1 MTPRK
6 RGVGRRKAHD
16 QPSDTRSAKKARR
29 YRAQLSEEQA
39 KKKRNVDADRKAV
52 LRQQKIFEKLQTT
65 EAYQNANPSKK
76 EEMSKGHRR
85 QLDRIEQ
92 KYRDEGRHPDQQG
105 DGITGA
111 DNFELN
117 TSSTI
122 DRDSDMESEDE
133 WEDMISKV
141 EKIEEHFAYARA
153 ATSLRHVRR
162 HLTSHLE
169 SLFFKCLAIR
179 RTVGSC
185 DKHTI
190 CLLGMK
196 KLAKYFFAYRYTQS
210 LSLEGSNIFT
220 IQEMA
225 TWFICASSLHSLQN
239 KPRGV
244 LGTDKKMNYNGL
256 KDLKIRGLKILHP
269 KSTSRNT
276 TLFHRKWS
284 LKHGIR
290 LRPDGR
296 RRSRWQPVEWAPSF
310 MRYA

>member
-1 MTPRK
+1 
-6 RGVGRRKAHD
+6 
-16 QPSDTRSAKKARR
+16 
-29 YRAQLSEEQA
+29 
-39 KKKRNVDADRKAV
+39 
-52 LRQQKIFEKLQTT
+52 
-65 EAYQNANPSKK
+65 
-76 EEMSKGHRR
+76 MSKDHHR
-85 QLDRIEQ
+85 QLDKIN
-92 KYRDEGRHPDQQG
+92 HSN
-105 DGITGA
+105 
-111 DNFELN
+111 NFELN

-122 DRDSDMESEDE
+122 DRDSDMESDDE
-133 WEDMISKV
+133 WEDMMPKA

-196 KLAKYFFAYRYTQS
+196 NLARYFSAYRYTQS

-225 TWFICASSLHSLQN
+225 TWFICASSIHSLQN

-256 KDLKIRGLKILHP
+256 KDLKIQGLKILHS

-284 LKHGIR
+284 LKHEIR

-296 RRSRWQPVEWAPSF
+296 RRSRWQPVDLNYIELLGKKMEGKGKDLEALFSILKGKTTPLRLHRRRKMPWG
-310 MRYA
+310 RR